1 MRAAVNVVT
10 LIPSPMKRMTL
21 RALLLLG
28 LSASNRASSASPA
41 FKYASLV
48 ASGGVPMGR
57 AGGKTVVADGAAG
70 SGVAAYCAIT
80 GAVIRQDA
88 TAKDTGRAEDKN
100 GDTLRIL
107 LSKNISG
114 ADIAEEDD
122 WRKTVGV

>member
-1 MRAAVNVVT
+1 MCIRD
-10 LIPSPMKRMTL
+10 R
-21 RALLLLG
+21 
-28 LSASNRASSASPA
+28 
-41 FKYASLV
+41 
-48 ASGGVPMGR
+48 
-57 AGGKTVVADGAAG
+57 GKAVVADGAAG